1 MVRPI
6 HSICIRQIWLSY
18 NYLVFQNLYVN
29 IYQTVRA
36 KYGDTSLKFK
46 TKMNLEEISKTLLSN
61 TTGAQNVTA
70 AVLDLITKLGRE
82 RRKRP
87 SSSVSIGNDQLL
99 PHYNSEVAQEA
110 DDEAVILA
118 HNLSAILFS
127 YFQNDTDLL
136 EILTN
141 NLRDEEIR
149 WLKEANRRL
158 SDITFS
164 IIISVYVKLFCLL
177 F

>member
-1 MVRPI
+1 
-6 HSICIRQIWLSY
+6 
-18 NYLVFQNLYVN
+18 
-29 IYQTVRA
+29 
-36 KYGDTSLKFK
+36 
-46 TKMNLEEISKTLLSN
+46 MNLEEISKTLLSN

-87 SSSVSIGNDQLL
+87 SSSVSIGNNAQLF
-99 PHYNSEVAQEA
+99 PQYNSEVAQEA

-118 HNLSAILFS
+118 HNLSAILYSF
-127 YFQNDTDLL
+127 FQNDTDLL